1 MTTLAPIC
9 RQPRFAARGLWELAL
24 ILCVVAVSL
33 MALGGLGGCASSEKG
48 STLNY
53 RELYEAGRYRE
64 AFDAAVQTEG
74 KASGTART
82 QAALVAGLSAQAIN
96 RNEDA
101 EKWLT
106 PLVDDSDPII
116 AGNALATLGLI
127 AEEREQHQK
136 AAGMLI
142 KASEKLTGDDAGRAA
157 IYAGDAYRAM
167 SLRDR
172 AREQYVRAQK
182 LVTDSTLRT
191 MVNDRLASVSG
202 TAPTKSAGN
211 FTVQVGAY
219 STFQR
224 AQAQADRI
232 RPKAVSAG
240 LDVPRVVTTFSGS
253 KKLYAVRVGRY
264 QDRARAAAAAAR
276 MGSEARV
283 SSTIGE

>member
-1 MTTLAPIC
+1 M
-9 RQPRFAARGLWELAL
+9 
-24 ILCVVAVSL
+24 
-33 MALGGLGGCASSEKG
+33 
-48 STLNY
+48 
-53 RELYEAGRYRE
+53 
-64 AFDAAVQTEG
+64 
-74 KASGTART
+74 
-82 QAALVAGLSAQAIN
+82 VAGLSVQAIN

-127 AEEREQHQK
+127 AEEGEQHQK

-167 SLRDR
+167 SLRHR

-182 LVTDSTLRT
+182 LMDSTLRT
-191 MVNDRLASVSG
+191 MVNDRLASVLG
-202 TAPTKSAGN
+202 DCADEVGRELHGAG
-211 FTVQVGAY
+211 GAY

-224 AQAQADRI
+224 AQVQADRI

-240 LDVPRVVTTFSGS
+240 LDVP
-253 KKLYAVRVGRY
+253 VRRDDVL
-264 QDRARAAAAAAR
+264 
-276 MGSEARV
+276 
-283 SSTIGE
+283 GE